1 MPGTLAEPVAVD
13 TSIWIDGLRDGASR
27 AALEAL
33 VLEGRA
39 LLPAPAVTELLL
51 GARPGR
57 ERAALGELFEV
68 TRVVTPAEE
77 DYRQAGEI
85 GALLRRKGVT
95 VGTVD
100 LVIAALALRLEAPVW
115 SLDSHFGEISRHV
128 KLRLHAG

>member
-1 MPGTLAEPVAVD
+1 VPGALAEPVAVD

-33 VLEGRA
+33 VPEGRA

-77 DYRQAGEI
+77 DYREAGEI
-85 GALLRRKGVT
+85 GSRSGWRFLCGASTPTSGR
-95 VGTVD
+95 
-100 LVIAALALRLEAPVW
+100 
-115 SLDSHFGEISRHV
+115 SH
-128 KLRLHAG
+128 AT